1 MYIYNVNKTRT
12 ITLYNMSDIKKE
24 LKELEEIMHSTDED
38 REQKFEKKFLY
49 IREHYASE
57 EDNEAIYNFTLNGYK
72 QINNELE
79 NMTRYLELQNQI
91 KSVKEII
98 PVSYIARNYFGKS
111 AAWLQ
116 QRLYGYKVR
125 GKIYTLNEKDIKTLN
140 LALQDISKKIGSLI
154 ITL

>member
-1 MYIYNVNKTRT
+1 
-12 ITLYNMSDIKKE
+12 MSDIKKE

-49 IREHYASE
+49 IREHYTSE

-79 NMTRYLELQNQI
+79 NNQI

-125 GKIYTLNEKDIKTLN
+125 GKVYTLNEKDIKTLN
-140 LALQDISKKIGSLI
+140 LALQDISKKIGSLTI
-154 ITL
+154 AL

>member
-1 MYIYNVNKTRT
+1 
-12 ITLYNMSDIKKE
+12 MSDIKKE

-49 IREHYASE
+49 IREHYTSE

-91 KSVKEII
+91 KSVKEIYLSHI
-98 PVSYIARNYFGKS
+98 SPGTISGKVP
-111 AAWLQ
+111 L
-116 QRLYGYKVR
+116 GCNNVF
-125 GKIYTLNEKDIKTLN
+125 TVIK
-140 LALQDISKKIGSLI
+140 
-154 ITL
+154 